1 MSEVFGIIG
10 GTGPAGLGL
19 AQRLCSLGHRVVV
32 GSRDEARAE
41 SVVAELERPGDS
53 SGTVV
58 GSTNET
64 AARGEIVV
72 VATPWD
78 AIART
83 VSPLAELLS
92 GKIVISM
99 VNALTR
105 QGSEFQ
111 ALTLARGS
119 AAQTVQSILPHS
131 RVVAALQ
138 HVPARELGAW
148 AEPLDADILICGD
161 DVEARR
167 KVMTI
172 VERIDGAR
180 AFDAGSLASA
190 GAIEAMTAVL
200 LNLNI
205 RYKSHTALRILGIEG
220 DRPW

>member
-41 SVVAELERPGDS
+41 SVVAELELPGDS
-53 SGTVV
+53 PGTVV

-64 AARGEIVV
+64 AARSEIVV

-119 AAQTVQSILPHS
+119 AAQTVQSILPLS